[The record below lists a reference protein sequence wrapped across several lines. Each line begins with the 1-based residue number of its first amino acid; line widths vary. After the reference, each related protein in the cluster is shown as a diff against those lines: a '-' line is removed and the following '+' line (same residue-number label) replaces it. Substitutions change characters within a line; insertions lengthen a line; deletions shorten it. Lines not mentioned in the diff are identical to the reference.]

1 MRCVGWAD
9 WVNCRCFLSFVFLGD
24 ARCLVLSP
32 CNTLLTGEYILLC
45 VSMFTVNLQ
54 FKEVHIHNGYKSSN
68 TAFRRLSIIFSVKVV
83 Q

>member
-1 MRCVGWAD
+1 
-9 WVNCRCFLSFVFLGD
+9 
-24 ARCLVLSP
+24 
-32 CNTLLTGEYILLC
+32 
-45 VSMFTVNLQ
+45 MFTVNLP